1 MRAIIFYFNLL
12 PVTSHNW
19 SKRFHRHQE
28 FSHLYRLNIHVYLQ
42 YFKEKLLRWHYQSHY
57 TILKTLKIVS

>member
-19 SKRFHRHQE
+19 SKRFHCHQE
-28 FSHLYRLNIHVYLQ
+28 FSHLYRLNIHVY
-42 YFKEKLLRWHYQSHY
+42 YN
-57 TILKTLKIVS
+57 ILKKYYCADITKVITQY